1 MNGIFHRNRT
11 NNPKACMESQ
21 KILNS
26 QKEVVV
32 LLKKEEQSWG
42 GIILSNFRLYNKAI
56 KPKQYDIGIKTN
68 P

>member
-11 NNPKACMESQ
+11 NNPKVCMESQ

-32 LLKKEEQSWG
+32 LKKEQSRRESYFL
-42 GIILSNFRLYNKAI
+42 ISDYTTKL
-56 KPKQYDIGIKTN
+56 
-68 P
+68 